1 MVTQRSPATAAVDRN
16 RTTWA
21 MIITSLAGFMASLDI
36 LIVVTALPAIRDD
49 LGGGIEDLEWTVNS
63 YTLTFAVLLLLGAA
77 LGDRYGRR
85 RIFVVSIAV
94 FTAASV
100 AAALSTSTGALIAAR
115 TVQGAGAAMMA
126 PLTLTLLTTAVP
138 RERRGLAFGLW
149 GAANGLA
156 LALGPLVGGLVV
168 EGMSWKWI
176 FWVNV
181 PVGLLLIPLA
191 HRRLRESHGPAGRL
205 DTVGTLLVSLGL
217 LALVLALIEGNGQGW
232 GSALTLVEFG
242 LGAVLLALFLLWESR
257 ARHPMLPL
265 RIFRDRAF
273 SLVNSASLL
282 MFVGL
287 YGSLFL
293 LTQLLQMVMGYSP
306 LEAGLRTLPLSAMP
320 IAVAPL
326 AGALSDRIGSRPVVA
341 IGMALQT
348 TGLTWLAAAI
358 EPDTAY
364 PVLVTP
370 LVLIGVGMAL
380 FFSPVA
386 NLVMSRAAPAE
397 EGIASGVNN
406 ALRQLGGVLGVALM
420 GAVFAAQGGYGSPR
434 EFTDGLVPAL
444 WIGAGVLAVACAL
457 TLAVPRRLAPVTAPA
472 AAPPDEAGL
481 RVVRRLFEEVLDGQ
495 DLSVI
500 EEIYRPDAV
509 DHAPFPG
516 APPGLEGVRH
526 SITEVLGAYSDTAYR
541 IEAIE
546 SRGETVHVKV
556 HFQGR
561 PTRRLLGQPGA
572 KGAVHTVQGLT
583 FRLSGGLIAER
594 WAERPVPC
602 PDPLNCRNT
611 ATDLPLQP
619 AAHGK
624 D

>member
-1 MVTQRSPATAAVDRN
+1 
-16 RTTWA
+16 

-36 LIVVTALPAIRDD
+36 LIVVTALPAIRED
-49 LGGGIEDLEWTVNS
+49 LGGGIEELEWTVNS
-63 YTLTFAVLLLLGAA
+63 YTLAFAVLLLLGSA

-85 RIFVVSIAV
+85 KIFVLSVAL

-100 AAALSTSTGALIAAR
+100 AAALSTSAGALIAAR
-115 TVQGAGAAMMA
+115 AVQGAGAAMMA

-138 RERRGLAFGLW
+138 KERRGLAFGVW

-156 LALGPLVGGLVV
+156 LALGPLVGGVVV

-181 PVGLLLIPLA
+181 PLGLLLVPLA

-217 LALVLALIEGNGQGW
+217 FAVVLAMIEGNSQGW
-232 GSALTLVEFG
+232 GSVATLTEFG
-242 LGAVLLALFLLWESR
+242 LGAVLLVLFLAWE
-257 ARHPMLPL
+257 ARTPEPMLPL

-293 LTQLLQMVMGYSP
+293 LTQLLQLVMGYSA

-320 IAVAPL
+320 IVVAPV

-341 IGMALQT
+341 LGMAFQT
-348 TGLTWLAAAI
+348 AGLAWLAAVVG
-358 EPDTAY
+358 PDSGY
-364 PVLVTP
+364 PGLITP
-370 LVLIGVGMAL
+370 LVFIGVGMAL

-397 EGIASGVNN
+397 VGIASGVNN

-420 GAVFAAQGGYGSPR
+420 GAVFAARGGYGSPR
-434 EFTDGLVPAL
+434 DFTDGLVPAL
-444 WIGAGVLAVACAL
+444 WIGAAVLAVACVL
-457 TLAVPRRLAPVTAPA
+457 TLAIPRGPAPVAAPA
-472 AAPPDEAGL
+472 APMPAVADANL
-481 RVVRRLFEEVLDGQ
+481 RVVRRLFDEALSGR
-495 DLSVI
+495 DLPVI
-500 EEIYRPDAV
+500 DEIYHPDVV
-509 DHAPFPG
+509 DHAPYPG
-516 APPGLEGVRH
+516 APAGVAGVHH
-526 SITEVLGAYSDTAYR
+526 SITEVLNAYTDTAYR
-541 IEAIE
+541 VEDIH
-546 SRGETVHVKV
+546 GEGDSVRVRV

-561 PTRRLLGQPGA
+561 PTRRLLGQRGT
-572 KGAVHTVQGLT
+572 KGAVHTIQNLT
-583 FRLSGGLIAER
+583 FRLTDGLIVER
-594 WAERPVPC
+594 RAERPVPC
-602 PDPLNCRNT
+602 PDPLNCED
-611 ATDLPLQP
+611 APLDASPQP
-619 AAHGK
+619 VSHGK
-624 D
+624 E